1 MVSNVENKKKKTNK
15 VVAYGVV
22 NILAGFNNT
31 IVSVCDENGNVLSWS
46 SSGKM
51 KFKGAQKSTPYVA
64 QVVSANAVKIAIE
77 KYGLK
82 TVSVVLN
89 GIGAGRDNAVRAVQE
104 SGVIVNAIVDITP
117 ILHNGCRAPKRRR
130 V

>member
-1 MVSNVENKKKKTNK
+1 MAKEGKKTNK
-15 VVAYGVV
+15 NCSVGVV
-22 NILAGFNNT
+22 NISAGFNNT
-31 IVSVCDENGNVLSWS
+31 IVSVADEAGNVLSWA

-51 KFKGAQKSTPYVA
+51 KFKGAQKSTPYAA
-64 QVVSANAVKIAIE
+64 QVVAENAVKIAIE

-89 GIGAGRDNAVRAVQE
+89 GPGAGRESAVRALQTC
-104 SGVIVNAIVDITP
+104 GLIVSAIVDITP
-117 ILHNGCRAPKRRR
+117 IVHNGCRPPKKRK

>member
-1 MVSNVENKKKKTNK
+1 MIMAEKKVKKTNK
-15 VVAYGVV
+15 NVSVGIAC
-22 NILAGFNNT
+22 ISAGFNNT
-31 IVSVCDENGNVLSWS
+31 IVSITDESGNVLSWS

-51 KFKGAQKSTPYVA
+51 KFKGAQKATPYAA
-64 QVVSANAVKIAIE
+64 QCVSENAAKLAIE

-89 GIGAGRDNAVRAVQE
+89 GPGAGRESAVRSLQT
-104 SGVIVNAIVDITP
+104 SGLIVTAIVDITP
-117 ILHNGCRAPKRRR
+117 IVHNGCRPPKRRK

>member
-1 MVSNVENKKKKTNK
+1 MAKEKKNK
-15 VVAYGVV
+15 VNKTCTSGVV

-31 IVSVCDENGNVLSWS
+31 IISIADESGNVLSIS

-51 KFKGAQKSTPYVA
+51 KFKGAQKSTPYAA
-64 QVVSANAVKIAIE
+64 QVVSENVAKTAIE

-82 TVSVVLN
+82 IVSVVLN
-89 GIGAGRDNAVRAVQE
+89 GPGAGRESAIRALQNC
-104 SGVIVNAIVDITP
+104 GLIITAIIDVTP
-117 ILHNGCRAPKRRR
+117 IVHNGCRPPKRRK

>member
-1 MVSNVENKKKKTNK
+1 MSKDKKSK
-15 VVAYGVV
+15 VFRKISVGVV
-22 NILAGFNNT
+22 NVLAGFNNT
-31 IVSVCDENGNVLSWS
+31 IVSIADESGNILCWS

-51 KFKGAQKSTPYVA
+51 KFKGAQKSTPYAA
-64 QVVSANAVKIAIE
+64 QVVSDNVAKIAIE

-89 GIGAGRDNAVRAVQE
+89 GPGAGRE
-104 SGVIVNAIVDITP
+104 SAIKSLQLCGLIITAIIDITP
-117 ILHNGCRAPKRRR
+117 VAHNGCRQPKRRK